1 MNCLKVLLKI
11 LPKNKGHLNLQKN
24 RRYSNPGTSDF
35 CLFTLTWLIDSKGC
49 FIIFWQILQ
58 FCSCSMNQSARRKK
72 RIAIWQI
79 KTKVIAFFI
88 QLIQALDFPLFSLTP
103 LMQKLVI
110 LTVLSIEHQN
120 QWYSSS
126 NMIDA
131 FSPQKIFCKFLVV
144 KSRKK
149 IPTPLL

>member
-1 MNCLKVLLKI
+1 MLFWPKNGSLVGKIKSWRVKKVLRILIWGLNTELKSFCLI
-11 LPKNKGHLNLQKN
+11 FSTSLMFGLFLAVQDLVPLIFWFLWIVWRYCWRFCQKNKGHLNLQKN

-79 KTKVIAFFI
+79 
-88 QLIQALDFPLFSLTP
+88 
-103 LMQKLVI
+103 
-110 LTVLSIEHQN
+110 
-120 QWYSSS
+120 
-126 NMIDA
+126 
-131 FSPQKIFCKFLVV
+131 
-144 KSRKK
+144 
-149 IPTPLL
+149 